1 MLEFV
6 PREIVSK
13 YNTVSKGYQE
23 TVAETG
29 ELIIGILVLCAVIL
43 LTRQF
48 HGWKTKRAYLTIIED
63 LKSQGAHTP
72 ETAIHLPYARLSP
85 LKLGLRDHR
94 PTAIKGLVS
103 ENFVGITEDGRYYIL
118 DGRAKD

>member
-1 MLEFV
+1 M
-6 PREIVSK
+6 
-13 YNTVSKGYQE
+13 
-23 TVAETG
+23 AETG

-48 HGWKTKRAYLTIIED
+48 HAWKIKRAFLTIMED

-72 ETAIHLPYARLSP
+72 ETAIHLPYARRSP
-85 LKLGLRDHR
+85 LKLGVRDHR

-103 ENFVGITEDGRYYIL
+103 ENIVGLTEDGRYYL
-118 DGRAKD
+118 LHKDFSGIH

>member
-1 MLEFV
+1 MGETS
-6 PREIVSK
+6 EII
-13 YNTVSKGYQE
+13 
-23 TVAETG
+23 
-29 ELIIGILVLCAVIL
+29 LGILLLGAVIL

-48 HGWKTKRAYLTIIED
+48 HAWKIKRAYLSIIED
-63 LKSQGAHTP
+63 LKGRGAHTP

-85 LKLGLRDHR
+85 IKLGLKDHR

-103 ENFVGITEDGRYYIL
+103 ENVVGITEDGRYYIL